1 MPAATSG
8 WARLGDA
15 LGGDSELEFEKG
27 LNLGANTEN
36 AMSMAS
42 ERRTKAKALQENAA
56 LLKQAGF
63 ADADADAAANVM
75 TAGGNL
81 GDLFGARKTNQEV
94 DFRSRAGDPTLP
106 FDQRNIALQ
115 GVASAPVE
123 RYGSAGEGM
132 IQDKFSNDAPVVS
145 DVGKSVIGKN
155 EASAAR
161 AGAKGRMMVFGNVPY
176 WVTAE
181 GEIERKLSP
190 EEVADNFGH
199 TEEGKGRGRNAAKA
213 DAALPAAFAKYR
225 STTDNANVVTK
236 KIDDALKDVS
246 WTSAGPLAGGSS
258 DVPGTPAFKL
268 AQAVLSIKANVG
280 FQELSKMRHES
291 PTGGAL
297 GNVTEKELEFLQG
310 ALASLNTA
318 QNPKDL
324 AKALT
329 DVRDSYARYKE
340 YAKQD
345 YEIAQERAKYHSA
358 NDAAEPVGG
367 APPGAQAPGAQT
379 SGETRMLGGKKYVKV
394 GPGPNDWAEDDGA

>member
-1 MPAATSG
+1 MPASG
-8 WARLGDA
+8 FALLGDA
-15 LGGDSELEFEKG
+15 LGGDSELEYEKG

-63 ADADADAAANVM
+63 ADSDADAAANVM

-81 GDLFGARKTNQEV
+81 GDLFSARKTNQEV
-94 DFRSRAGDPTLP
+94 DFRSRAGDPKLP

-115 GVASAPVE
+115 GVASSPVE

-132 IQDKFSNDAPVVS
+132 IQDKFSNDAPV
-145 DVGKSVIGKN
+145 
-155 EASAAR
+155 ASAVGEATIKAKEAQANR
-161 AGAKGRMMVFGNVPY
+161 ASGANKIYMVGNVPY
-176 WVTAE
+176 MVGPDGAL
-181 GEIERKLSP
+181 ERKLTP

-213 DAALPAAFAKYR
+213 DAALPAAFSKYR
-225 STTDNANVVTK
+225 NTTDNANTVMS

-310 ALASLNTA
+310 AISSLNTA

-329 DVRDSYARYKE
+329 AVRDSYARYKE

-358 NDAAEPVGG
+358 NEPAEPASD
-367 APPGAQAPGAQT
+367 APPGGQAP
-379 SGETRMLGGKKYVKV
+379 GETRMIGGKKYVKV
-394 GPGPNDWAEDDGA
+394 DGQWFEDDGT